1 MEQKG
6 RERQVMLLIR
16 KMRASDE
23 DEVFAMMRVFYDS
36 PAVQHDSSDAVL
48 RQDIADCVGDMPL
61 LDGYVFEYGCAV
73 AGYAMVSLGYSTE
86 VGGLSPWIEDIYL
99 KEQYRGRGI
108 AEAFFQKLPELYPA
122 ARRFKLEV
130 EPENARA
137 IRAYHK
143 YGYEA
148 LPYDIF
154 AKEL

>member
-1 MEQKG
+1 MI
-6 RERQVMLLIR
+6 VIR
-16 KMRASDE
+16 PMTASDE
-23 DEVFAMMRVFYDS
+23 AEVFSMMRVFYDS

-61 LDGYVFEYGCAV
+61 LNGYIFESDGAV

-99 KEQYRGRGI
+99 KEPYRGRGI
-108 AEAFFQKLPELYPA
+108 AEAFFQKLPALYPG

-143 YGYEA
+143 FGYKR
-148 LPYDIF
+148 LPYDVMAI
-154 AKEL
+154 E